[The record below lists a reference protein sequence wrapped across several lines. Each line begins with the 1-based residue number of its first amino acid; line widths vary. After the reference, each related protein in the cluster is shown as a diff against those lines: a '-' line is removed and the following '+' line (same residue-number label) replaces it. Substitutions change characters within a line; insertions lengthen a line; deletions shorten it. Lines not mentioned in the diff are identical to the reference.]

1 MRRCAA
7 GEKSVSDTLKTWE
20 LGDALS
26 PNRNFMHLDDEY
38 SAFERAR
45 VVVVPA
51 PYDGTTC
58 YRPGTREGPQAII
71 DASRNLELYDPELR
85 RSPYRVGIHTLRAI
99 EPVMGN
105 AAGMVERIEQVTSAL
120 LNRGKMVATLGG
132 DHLTA
137 IGAIRAHA
145 RRHPDLSV
153 LQIDAHADLRDEYE
167 GSRMSAATVMRRVLD
182 FCPHTAQVGIRSLS
196 EPEAQLVE
204 ERNLP
209 MWLASTIAEQTLRG
223 RRDWIEEVVGSL
235 SDEVYVT
242 FDIDGLD
249 PSLVPGTGTPEPGG
263 LGWYDVM
270 ALLSAVTSRKRVV
283 GFDLVELSPLIE
295 GHVGPVVA
303 AKVVYKM
310 IGMAVREE
318 A

>member
-1 MRRCAA
+1 M
-7 GEKSVSDTLKTWE
+7 SDTADTLE
-20 LGDALS
+20 LGEALS

-38 SAFERAR
+38 SAFDAAR

-85 RSPYRVGIHTLRAI
+85 RSPYRAGIHTFRAI

-105 AAGMVERIEQVTSAL
+105 AAGMVERIEQVTSYL
-120 LNRGKMVATLGG
+120 LNRNKFVVTLGG

-145 RRHPDLSV
+145 KRHPGLSV
-153 LQIDAHADLRDEYE
+153 LQIDAHADLREEYE
-167 GSRMSAATVMRRVLD
+167 GSKMSAATVMRRVLD
-182 FCPHTAQVGIRSLS
+182 FCSRTAQVGIRSLS
-196 EPEAQLVE
+196 EPEARLVE
-204 ERNLP
+204 ESKLP
-209 MWLASTIAEQTLRG
+209 MWLASTIAEQSLHG
-223 RRDWIEEVVGSL
+223 KRDWVDEVVDALG
-235 SDEVYVT
+235 DEVYVT

-270 ALLSAVTSRKRVV
+270 ALLSAVTARRRVV

-295 GHVGPVVA
+295 GHVSPVVA
-303 AKVVYKM
+303 AKAVYKL
-310 IGMAVREE
+310 IGMAVRES
-318 A
+318 

>member
-1 MRRCAA
+1 MRRDAA
-7 GEKSVSDTLKTWE
+7 GETSLSDSWDTLE
-20 LGDALS
+20 LGDVLAPS
-26 PNRNFMHLDDEY
+26 RNFMHLDDEHT
-38 SAFERAR
+38 AFERAR

-105 AAGMVERIEQVTSAL
+105 AAGMVDRIERVTTAL
-120 LNRGKMVATLGG
+120 LERGKFVATLGG

-145 RRHPDLSV
+145 KRYPGMSV
-153 LQIDAHADLRDEYE
+153 LQIDAHADLREEYE
-167 GSRMSAATVMRRVLD
+167 DSRMSAATVMRRVLE
-182 FCPHTAQVGIRSLS
+182 FCPRTAQVGIRSLS
-196 EPEAQLVE
+196 EPEARLVE
-204 ERNLP
+204 ERKLP

-223 RRDWIEEVVGSL
+223 RRDWIDEVVASL

-270 ALLSAVTSRKRVV
+270 ALLEAVTARRRVV
-283 GFDLVELSPLIE
+283 GCDLVELSPLIE
-295 GHVGPVVA
+295 GHVSPVVA
-303 AKVVYKM
+303 AKAVYKM
-310 IGMAVREE
+310 IGMAVKE